1 MNRQAI
7 RKKTVQVASSTM
19 MSRLL
24 GMVRE
29 VLMANFL
36 GVGVVADA
44 FITAFKIPNSMRK
57 VFAEGALSAALVPTF
72 VSLGKKDDKK
82 EVSSL
87 MTLALLIFEGF
98 LFFICVLIFWKAESV
113 IRFIAPGWY
122 CIPQQKEFVLFGIP
136 LLDET
141 IGACI
146 AFLAQGQA
154 GAQVGYAITFLRIL
168 IGFIL
173 FLSTSAL
180 LASALQS
187 INNFF
192 VPAFAQVLINV
203 IFIGGIVLCMM
214 FNWPVKVLCGF
225 ILLSG
230 FAHMLWHLFAYLK
243 AGFFFASITA
253 KAWDSMRHVL
263 NKFFPCLLSMS
274 VMELLLVIS
283 TSIASFL
290 PAGSIAMVYYAN
302 RFMGIPLGVFSRA
315 FSTVLFPYFARIST
329 YARSRLSFFLF
340 EAAKLIFWVMVPVS
354 ILFAFISEKLF
365 LTLFLSKKFTMTH
378 VHDASIILIIFV
390 TGLFFFSLNHILLN
404 LYYALHETRIPL
416 YISVAVL
423 LVDVLLSYYIL
434 MPLFGAAGIALTTV
448 IVSALQTI
456 LFTLGLHYFFGI
468 VLYTGRFGT
477 FAVKSLAQCALFSA
491 LFGVI
496 YFAIVAIITSFLSSW
511 AHMFLET
518 MMFWAWFAPL
528 AIAFFVAMF
537 KTRRFFGIHLY
548 FLE

>member
-7 RKKTVQVASSTM
+7 RQKTVQVASSTM
-19 MSRLL
+19 ISRLL

-29 VLMANFL
+29 VLMANLL
-36 GVGVVADA
+36 GVGVIADA

-72 VSLGKKDDKK
+72 VSLGKKDDKQA
-82 EVSSL
+82 VSSL
-87 MTLALLIFEGF
+87 MTLSLLIFEGI
-98 LFFICVLIFWKAESV
+98 LLVLCVLIFWKAEAV

-122 CIPQQKEFVLFGIP
+122 CIPQQREFVVFGIP
-136 LLDET
+136 VLDKT
-141 IGACI
+141 IGACV

-154 GAQVGYAITFLRIL
+154 GAQVAYAVSFLRLL

-187 INNFF
+187 VNDFF

-203 IFIGGIVLCMM
+203 IFIGGILLCMI
-214 FNWPVKVLCGF
+214 FNWPIKVLCGF
-225 ILLSG
+225 ILFSG
-230 FAHMLWHLFAYLK
+230 LAHMLWHLIAYFRVGFSFAPITEK
-243 AGFFFASITA
+243 TWVSI
-253 KAWDSMRHVL
+253 RQVL
-263 NKFFPCLLSMS
+263 RKFLPCLLSMS
-274 VMELLLVIS
+274 VMELLLVVS

-290 PAGSIAMVYYAN
+290 PAGSISLVYYAN

-315 FSTVLFPYFARIST
+315 FSTVLFPYFARVGT

-354 ILFAFISEKLF
+354 LIFAFISEKLF
-365 LTLFLSKKFTMTH
+365 LTLFLSKKFTMVH
-378 VHDASIILIIFV
+378 VQEASTILIIFV

-423 LVDVLLSYYIL
+423 LIDVVLSYYIL

-448 IVSALQTI
+448 IVSALQTV
-456 LFTLGLHYFFGI
+456 LFTLGLQYFFGI
-468 VLYTGRFGT
+468 VLYTKRFASFALKSVTQCTLLGAA
-477 FAVKSLAQCALFSA
+477 FAVIYYAAVSLINSL
-491 LFGVI
+491 G
-496 YFAIVAIITSFLSSW
+496 SW
-511 AHMFLET
+511 APTLLT
-518 MMFWAWFAPL
+518 TLMFWAWFCPL
-528 AIAFFVAMF
+528 AVAFFLALF
-537 KTRRFFGIHLY
+537 RTRRYFGISLY